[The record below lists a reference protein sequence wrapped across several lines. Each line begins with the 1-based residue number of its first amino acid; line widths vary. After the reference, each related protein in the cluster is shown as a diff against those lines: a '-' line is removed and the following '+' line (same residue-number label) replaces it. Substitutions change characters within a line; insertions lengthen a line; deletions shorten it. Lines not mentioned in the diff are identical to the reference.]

1 MNDEL
6 QRVLS
11 KYEELK
17 KPPEVPS
24 EPAPNTIPVVVEP
37 EESPRAGREDA
48 LIRKPAGSR
57 TKPDRYETY
66 DDILNDL
73 DKMIFGT
80 EKGST
85 SKNQKPKKQQQQSDD
100 HTSF

>member
-6 QRVLS
+6 QRVVS

-57 TKPDRYETY
+57 TKPDRY
-66 DDILNDL
+66 DNILNDL

-80 EKGST
+80 EKGIT
-85 SKNQKPKKQQQQSDD
+85 SEDQKPKKQQQQNDD
-100 HTSF
+100 HMSF